1 MTDIYFVEDE
11 PDIACAVKEYLE
23 QKGFGVRTGNTIA
36 QAKKDLLWRVPGLV
50 LLDWNM
56 PDGGGDALCRWIRGN
71 WMDLPII
78 FLTVRGEA
86 RDMVSGFWHGADD
99 YVVKPFVFEVLYARI
114 LALLRR
120 SACASEP
127 YLSCDGICLD
137 QNRRAVWVYSGV
149 PGENIAGENIVEE
162 NIAGE
167 NMVEED
173 IAEENMV
180 EEDIAEKMIV
190 KENRREEN
198 GKEKNIIEKN
208 VKEIALSAAE
218 YQLLCYLMQHK
229 GRTIT
234 RENILEQV
242 WDVHGSYVN
251 DNTLTVTMKRL
262 RDKLGQPACIKT
274 VRSVGYRMEDTR

>member
-1 MTDIYFVEDE
+1 MAEIYFVEDE
-11 PDIACAVKEYLE
+11 PDIARAVKEYLE

-36 QAKKDLLWRVPGLV
+36 QAKKDLLWRVPALV

-56 PDGGGDALCRWIRGN
+56 PDGSGDALCRWIRRN

-86 RDMVSGFWHGADD
+86 RDMVSGFQHGADD

-137 QNRRAVWVYSGV
+137 QNRRMVWVYSGA
-149 PGENIAGENIVEE
+149 PEE
-162 NIAGE
+162 NIA
-167 NMVEED
+167 
-173 IAEENMV
+173 
-180 EEDIAEKMIV
+180 
-190 KENRREEN
+190 
-198 GKEKNIIEKN
+198 EKN